1 MIKRLLDITI
11 ATPLF
16 ILCLPLF
23 FVIVILIR
31 STSQGQAIFTQQR
44 VGKGK
49 TLFRIYKFRTMQKS
63 TPVYHVKPKDDDPD
77 ITAIGRFL
85 RNTGLDEL
93 PQIFN
98 VLKGEMS
105 LVGPRPEM
113 PFIVNSYTDQ
123 EKERLKVKPGI
134 TGLWQL
140 SGKTNS
146 SIQDNLEY
154 DLLYIKNQSI
164 YLDLKIVCKTVALFL
179 RSVKKE
185 FCRRRV

>member
-1 MIKRLLDITI
+1 MIKRLLDII
-11 ATPLF
+11 ISASLL

-23 FVIVILIR
+23 FIIVILIR
-31 STSQGQAIFTQQR
+31 STSPGQAIFTQQR

-49 TLFRIYKFRTMQKS
+49 TPFRIYKFRTMRQS
-63 TPVYHVKPKDDDPD
+63 APAYHLKPKDGDPD
-77 ITAIGRFL
+77 ITVIGRFL

-113 PFIVNSYTDQ
+113 PFIVDRYTDQ
-123 EKERLKVKPGI
+123 EKERLQVKPGI

-154 DLLYIKNQSI
+154 DLVYIKNLSI
-164 YLDLKIVCKTVALFL
+164 YLDLKIICKTVALFL
-179 RSVKKE
+179 RSVNKE
-185 FCRRRV
+185 FRRRPV